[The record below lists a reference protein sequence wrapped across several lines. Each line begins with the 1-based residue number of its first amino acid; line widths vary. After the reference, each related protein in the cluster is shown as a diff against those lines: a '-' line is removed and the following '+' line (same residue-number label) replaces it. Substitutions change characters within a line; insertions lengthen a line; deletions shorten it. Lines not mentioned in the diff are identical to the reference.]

1 MRLAD
6 IVEDYRARLQARYGA
21 TLNAEQ
27 WSALNAL
34 VGCRTE
40 QYGETLW
47 ACTPCHRQQRFYQAC
62 GHRSCPRCQNHDT
75 TQWLERQQQKLL
87 PVEYFLVT
95 FTLPRELRD
104 LAKRHPKTV
113 YNLMLRCV
121 SGTLKSFGLNK
132 RRFNAQLGMTAV
144 LHTHSRRLDY
154 HPHIHVAVPSGG
166 IDTKRKQWRK
176 LKGHY
181 LFKAFNLARV
191 FRARLLAALKEA
203 RLALPAKVPAKWVAD
218 CTHVG
223 RGLPALQYLSRYIY
237 RGVLSEKQI
246 VSDDG
251 ERVTFAFTNSE
262 TGKTEY
268 RTLRGE
274 TFLYLLLQHVLPKGF
289 RRVRDYGF
297 LHGNAKR
304 LLKLVQW
311 VLRAPVFTGKTQPK
325 PTVVCSQ
332 CHAPMTIIAIIKP
345 GHIGYG

>member
-113 YNLMLRCV
+113 YNLNWGTFYKDFVV
-121 SGTLKSFGLNK
+121 SCK
-132 RRFNAQLGMTAV
+132 
-144 LHTHSRRLDY
+144 D
-154 HPHIHVAVPSGG
+154 
-166 IDTKRKQWRK
+166 W
-176 LKGHY
+176 
-181 LFKAFNLARV
+181 
-191 FRARLLAALKEA
+191 
-203 RLALPAKVPAKWVAD
+203 
-218 CTHVG
+218 
-223 RGLPALQYLSRYIY
+223 
-237 RGVLSEKQI
+237 I
-246 VSDDG
+246 V
-251 ERVTFAFTNSE
+251 R
-262 TGKTEY
+262 
-268 RTLRGE
+268 
-274 TFLYLLLQHVLPKGF
+274 
-289 RRVRDYGF
+289 
-297 LHGNAKR
+297 
-304 LLKLVQW
+304 
-311 VLRAPVFTGKTQPK
+311 
-325 PTVVCSQ
+325 
-332 CHAPMTIIAIIKP
+332 
-345 GHIGYG
+345 